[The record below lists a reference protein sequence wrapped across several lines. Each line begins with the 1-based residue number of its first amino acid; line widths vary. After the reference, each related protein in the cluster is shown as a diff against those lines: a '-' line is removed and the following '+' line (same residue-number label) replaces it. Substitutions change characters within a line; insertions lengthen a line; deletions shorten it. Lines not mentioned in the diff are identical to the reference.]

1 MKFGREPLVVMDSR
15 WWPAIADALIASGA
29 PWPEDAILADLRWW
43 QDQERMGRAVRPGR
57 PTLEKR
63 WRVGSA
69 IARRLLK
76 AEARWGL
83 EKKKPKR
90 RWRLGDVRRLVQPA
104 SRQPATSQPSASPPP
119 VQPDVSSQISQPSA
133 SHQPAVSPTRVGTE
147 GQKTEEQK
155 EQQLALVPD
164 APKAKRKGKTPPAA
178 PDPEAVVRCLDLWAS
193 VSGRR
198 EGLTPGKGLHK
209 AVSDAMASGIQV
221 ERRLA
226 YLASLNG
233 TGTAGWARDNG
244 VKLSAFLRAKSK
256 LTDPLDAEADEWD
269 TNGRPVALSPM
280 PARAGPRRTPGFWE
294 AFDQEYGPG
303 EVFDGE

>member
-1 MKFGREPLVVMDSR
+1 MKFGVDPIVAMDSR

-43 QDQERMGRAVRPGR
+43 QDQERMGRTVRPGR

-63 WRVGSA
+63 WRVGGTVA
-69 IARRLLK
+69 KRLLK
-76 AEARWGL
+76 SEALWGL
-83 EKKKPKR
+83 ETKATSDRPA
-90 RWRLGDVRRLVQPA
+90 DDQPTA
-104 SRQPATSQPSASPPP
+104 SAPQVAPDESEQNDQPATSPR
-119 VQPDVSSQISQPSA
+119 
-133 SHQPAVSPTRVGTE
+133 PATVPTRDGTE

-155 EQQLALVPD
+155 EQQIALVPD
-164 APKAKRKGKTPPAA
+164 ATPVKRKGKPPPAA
-178 PDPEAVVRCLDLWAS
+178 PDPEAVARCLDLWTS

-209 AVSDAMASGIQV
+209 AVSDAMAIGIQV

-244 VKLSAFLRAKSK
+244 VKLSAFLRAKSR

-269 TNGRPVALSPM
+269 ANGRPVGLSPL
-280 PARAGPRRTPGFWE
+280 PARAGPKRAATFWD
-294 AFDQEYGPG
+294 AFDQEQGSG
-303 EVFDGE
+303 EVFDGQ

>member
-1 MKFGREPLVVMDSR
+1 MKFGVDPIVAMDSR

-63 WRVGSA
+63 WKVGGTVA
-69 IARRLLK
+69 KRLLK
-76 AEARWGL
+76 SEALWGL
-83 EKKKPKR
+83 ETKATSER
-90 RWRLGDVRRLVQPA
+90 PA
-104 SRQPATSQPSASPPP
+104 DDQPATSAPP
-119 VQPDVSSQISQPSA
+119 VEPDESA
-133 SHQPAVSPTRVGTE
+133 QNDQPATSDRPATVPTRVGTE
-147 GQKTEEQK
+147 EQKTEEQK

-164 APKAKRKGKTPPAA
+164 VAKTKRRGKPPPAA
-178 PDPEAVVRCLDLWAS
+178 PDPEAVARCLDLWTS

-209 AVSDAMASGIQV
+209 AVSDALASGIQV

-269 TNGRPVALSPM
+269 ANGRPVGLSPL
-280 PARAGPRRTPGFWE
+280 PVRAGPGRPKTFWA
-294 AFDQEYGPG
+294 AFDEEQDRG
-303 EVFDGE
+303 EVFDGQ

>member
-1 MKFGREPLVVMDSR
+1 MKFGVDPIVAMDSR
-15 WWPAIADALIASGA
+15 WWPAIADALIAAGA

-63 WRVGSA
+63 WKVGGTVA
-69 IARRLLK
+69 KRLLK
-76 AEARWGL
+76 SEALWGL
-83 EKKKPKR
+83 ETKATSERPA
-90 RWRLGDVRRLVQPA
+90 DDQPTT
-104 SRQPATSQPSASPPP
+104 SPPPVEPDESEQNDQPATSER
-119 VQPDVSSQISQPSA
+119 
-133 SHQPAVSPTRVGTE
+133 PATVPTRVGTE
-147 GQKTEEQK
+147 EQKTEGQK
-155 EQQLALVPD
+155 EQQISLVPD
-164 APKAKRKGKTPPAA
+164 APKAKRKGKAPPAA
-178 PDPEAVVRCLDLWAS
+178 PDPEAVARCLDLWAS

-269 TNGRPVALSPM
+269 ANGRPVGLSPL
-280 PARAGPRRTPGFWE
+280 PARAGPKRAATFWA
-294 AFDQEYGPG
+294 AFDEEQDRG
-303 EVFDGE
+303 EVFDGQ